1 MTVEE
6 EISFQQGL
14 INERLR
20 NIQIYKL
27 AIKGLFG
34 TSDDRKVSQLI
45 EIADKIND
53 EKSSIEMSDKIIKGL
68 KVRK

>member
-6 EISFQQGL
+6 EINFQKEL

-20 NIQIYKL
+20 NIQIYRL

-34 TSDDRKVSQLI
+34 TSDDWKISQLI

-53 EKSSIEMSDKIIKGL
+53 EKSSIEMSDKIIEGL
-68 KVRK
+68 KERE